1 VPTIRLETFIGA
13 PIERCFDLMRNV
25 DAHAQSTFKTRE
37 RAVGGKISGLLGE
50 GDEVT
55 WEAVHFGVKQ
65 RLTAR
70 VTHCAPPHAF
80 EDEMV
85 RGAFKSFVHRHTFR
99 QEAGGTVMVD
109 DFTYRSPLGLLG
121 VLADKLFLERYM
133 RAFLNE
139 RARALKQMGERAA
152 PTQTPRARELSV
164 EVPPPQAG

>member
-1 VPTIRLETFIGA
+1 MPTIHLETMIGA
-13 PIERCFDLMRNV
+13 PIERCFDLMRDV
-25 DAHAQSTFKTRE
+25 GAHAQSTFKTRE

-70 VTHCAPPHAF
+70 VTHCAPPHVF

-109 DFTYRSPLGLLG
+109 DFTYRSPLGLVG
-121 VLADKLFLERYM
+121 AVADKLFLERYM
-133 RAFLNE
+133 RAFLRA
-139 RARALKQMGERAA
+139 RARALKQIAESAA
-152 PTQTPRARELSV
+152 PTQTP
-164 EVPPPQAG
+164 